1 MSSYRKVVTNTEN
14 NVNHTLLTEHID
26 CIKDVDYS
34 KSIFDSL
41 PPNAQKYFKEKSNLT
56 LDQIVSK
63 LTTLEKAKKYFTGL
77 SLFTVIPLCY
87 LKYANGN
94 QLLPVLINGQHRLIK
109 GPYWHWQTGVTD
121 KVGKPIDIS
130 NDVIFGSIKLVYV
143 KPGELKYA
151 LNTETSLPILLGPG
165 IHFFDDN
172 SIIVSETPIRL
183 SSNGDNA
190 LIPVGT
196 AFNFVFVKAGS
207 QALVNCRTGELTTL
221 NAGLHFIEAP
231 DNFQRFVSIQQE
243 HFKFGSCD
251 KDTPVFLTADNV
263 ELHVH
268 ATLFYNVSDARKV
281 YSTSIKDNTDL
292 YETLHSQ
299 AMATLMT
306 IIRSENFSNIGKKKM
321 DVSLYSA
328 SKGIERQV
336 NFKAEEKNSNIVEV
350 EATIVKPGAPILSS
364 LNSKDTLEDV
374 TLGFQSIIH
383 DAEPRFKTTLQESFG
398 DRIGI
403 NIQGLR
409 IEKIEFADKS
419 MQKQVSELAM
429 TYTKLSAQEA
439 TISAQ
444 RKVEVAQA
452 EREAATQLIKAK
464 MEADIQMIS
473 QDNAN
478 AIAIKK
484 TQLDNDLMLQT
495 SQAKATSMKIETET
509 EALNKI
515 TLAKAEAEY
524 ILEVGKAEV
533 EIISQKSE
541 LPQYA
546 LRIMAESQ
554 EKSLTGVQKVIYTD
568 KQPFLM
574 QSLTTLQDSVN

>member
-1 MSSYRKVVTNTEN
+1 
-14 NVNHTLLTEHID
+14 L
-26 CIKDVDYS
+26 
-34 KSIFDSL
+34 
-41 PPNAQKYFKEKSNLT
+41 
-56 LDQIVSK
+56 
-63 LTTLEKAKKYFTGL
+63 
-77 SLFTVIPLCY
+77 
-87 LKYANGN
+87 
-94 QLLPVLINGQHRLIK
+94 K
-109 GPYWHWQTGVTD
+109 GPCFHWQTGITD
-121 KVGKPIDIS
+121 KVGSPVDIS

-172 SIIVSETPIRL
+172 SIIVNETPIKL

-196 AFNFVFVKAGS
+196 AFNFAFVKAGS
-207 QALVNCRTGELTTL
+207 QALVNSRSGELRIL
-221 NAGLHFIEAP
+221 DAGLHFIEAP
-231 DNFQRFVSIQQE
+231 DNFSRFVSVQQE

-251 KDTPVFLTADNV
+251 QGTPVFLTADNV

-281 YSTSIKDNTDL
+281 YSTSIKDANDL

-321 DVSLYSA
+321 DASLASA

-336 NFKAEEKNSNIVEV
+336 NFKADEKLIDVDAVPVQVAMPIPS
-350 EATIVKPGAPILSS
+350 APPA
-364 LNSKDTLEDV
+364 KDTLEDV
-374 TLGFQSIIH
+374 TIGFQSIIH
-383 DAEPRFKTTLQESFG
+383 DAEPRFKATLQENFG

-403 NIQGLR
+403 NIQSLR
-409 IEKIEFADKS
+409 IEKIEFADKT

-439 TISAQ
+439 TITAQ

-452 EREAATQLIKAK
+452 EREAATRLIKAK
-464 MEADIQMIS
+464 MEADAKMIE
-473 QDNAN
+473 QDNN
-478 AIAIKK
+478 NEITIRK
-484 TQLDNDLMLQT
+484 TKLDNDLMLQT
-495 SQAKATSMKIETET
+495 ATAKANATKIETDT
-509 EALNKI
+509 TALNKV
-515 TLAKAEAEY
+515 TLAKAEAQS
-524 ILEVGKAEV
+524 ILEVGQAEV
-533 EIISQKSE
+533 EIIKRKGE
-541 LPQYA
+541 LPEYP

-554 EKSLTGVQKVIYTD
+554 EKVLSGVQKVIYTD

-574 QSLTTLQDSVN
+574 QSLTTLQDPVN

>member
-1 MSSYRKVVTNTEN
+1 MSRTYQSVENGLTQPLTTNVVQ
-14 NVNHTLLTEHID
+14 
-26 CIKDVDYS
+26 DVDYS

-41 PPNAQKYFKEKSNLT
+41 PLNAQKYFKEKSNMT

-63 LTTLEKAKKYFTGL
+63 LSVGEKAKKYTSIL
-77 SLFTVIPLCY
+77 SFCTLVPFCY

-94 QLLPVLINGQHRLIK
+94 QLLPVLINGQHKLLK
-109 GPYWHWQTGVTD
+109 GPCFHWQTGITD
-121 KVGKPIDIS
+121 RVGSPVDIS

-172 SIIVSETPIRL
+172 SIIVNESPIRL

-190 LIPVGT
+190 LVPVGT
-196 AFNFVFVKAGS
+196 AFNFAFVKAGS
-207 QALVNCRTGELTTL
+207 QALVNSRSGELKIL
-221 NAGLHFIEAP
+221 DAGLHFIEAP
-231 DNFQRFVSIQQE
+231 DNFSRFVSIQQE

-251 KDTPVFLTADNV
+251 QGVPVFLTADNV

-268 ATLFYNVSDARKV
+268 ATLFYNVADARKV
-281 YSTSIKDNTDL
+281 YSTSIKDANDL

-321 DVSLYSA
+321 DATLA
-328 SKGIERQV
+328 SGTKGIERQV
-336 NFKAEEKNSNIVEV
+336 NFKADDKLIEV
-350 EATIVKPGAPILSS
+350 NAYPVPSAPP
-364 LNSKDTLEDV
+364 SKDTLEDV

-383 DAEPRFKTTLQESFG
+383 DAEPRFKATLQENFG

-403 NIQGLR
+403 NIQSLR

-439 TISAQ
+439 TITAQ

-452 EREAATQLIKAK
+452 EREAATRLIKAK
-464 MEADIQMIS
+464 MEADTKMIE
-473 QDNAN
+473 QDNN
-478 AIAIKK
+478 NEITIRK
-484 TQLDNDLMLQT
+484 TRLENDLMLQT
-495 SQAKATSMKIETET
+495 ATAKANATKVEVDTQ
-509 EALNKI
+509 ALNKV
-515 TLAKAEAEY
+515 TLAKADAQS
-524 ILEVGKAEV
+524 ILEVGQAEV
-533 EIISQKSE
+533 EIIKQKSE
-541 LPQYA
+541 LPQYP
-546 LRIMAESQ
+546 LRVMAESQ
-554 EKSLTGVQKVIYTD
+554 EKVLNGVQKVIYTD

-574 QSLTTLQDSVN
+574 QSLTTLQDPVN

>member
-1 MSSYRKVVTNTEN
+1 MNKPYQSVDNSLTVALNTNAQP
-14 NVNHTLLTEHID
+14 
-26 CIKDVDYS
+26 DVDYS

-41 PPNAQKYFKEKSNLT
+41 PPNAQKYFREKSNMT

-63 LTTLEKAKKYFTGL
+63 LSVGEKAKKYTSAL
-77 SLFTVIPLCY
+77 SFLTIIPFCY
-87 LKYANGN
+87 LRYANGN
-94 QLLPVLINGQHRLIK
+94 QLLPVLINGQHKLLK
-109 GPYWHWQTGVTD
+109 GPCFHWQTGITD
-121 KVGKPIDIS
+121 KVGSPVDIS

-172 SIIVSETPIRL
+172 SIIVNETPIKL

-196 AFNFVFVKAGS
+196 AFNFAFVKAGS
-207 QALVNCRTGELTTL
+207 QALVNSRSGELRIL
-221 NAGLHFIEAP
+221 DAGLHFIEAP
-231 DNFQRFVSIQQE
+231 DNFSRFVSVQQE

-251 KDTPVFLTADNV
+251 QGTPVFLTADNV

-281 YSTSIKDNTDL
+281 YSTSIKDANDL

-321 DVSLYSA
+321 DASLASA

-336 NFKAEEKNSNIVEV
+336 NFKADEKLIDVDAVPVQVAMPIPS
-350 EATIVKPGAPILSS
+350 APPA
-364 LNSKDTLEDV
+364 KDTLEDV
-374 TLGFQSIIH
+374 TIGFQSIIH
-383 DAEPRFKTTLQESFG
+383 DAEPRFKATLQENFG

-403 NIQGLR
+403 NIQSLR
-409 IEKIEFADKS
+409 IEKIEFADKT

-439 TISAQ
+439 TITAQ

-452 EREAATQLIKAK
+452 EREAATRLIKAK
-464 MEADIQMIS
+464 MEADAKMIE
-473 QDNAN
+473 QDNN
-478 AIAIKK
+478 NEITIRK
-484 TQLDNDLMLQT
+484 TKLDNDLMLQT
-495 SQAKATSMKIETET
+495 ATAKANATKIETDT
-509 EALNKI
+509 TALNKV
-515 TLAKAEAEY
+515 TLAKAEAQS
-524 ILEVGKAEV
+524 ILEVGQAEV
-533 EIISQKSE
+533 EIIKRKGE
-541 LPQYA
+541 LPEYP

-554 EKSLTGVQKVIYTD
+554 EKVLSGVQKVIYTD

-574 QSLTTLQDSVN
+574 QSLTTLQDPVN

>member
-1 MSSYRKVVTNTEN
+1 MSRTYQSVENGLTQPLTTNGTP
-14 NVNHTLLTEHID
+14 
-26 CIKDVDYS
+26 DVDYS

-41 PPNAQKYFKEKSNLT
+41 PRNAQKYFKEKSNMT

-63 LTTLEKAKKYFTGL
+63 LSAGEKAKKYTSVL
-77 SLFTVIPLCY
+77 SFVTVVPFCY

-94 QLLPVLINGQHRLIK
+94 QLLPVLINGQHKLLK
-109 GPYWHWQTGVTD
+109 GPCFHWQTGITD
-121 KVGKPIDIS
+121 RVGKPVDIS

-172 SIIVSETPIRL
+172 SIVVNESPIRL

-190 LIPVGT
+190 LVPVGT
-196 AFNFVFVKAGS
+196 AFNFAFVKAGS
-207 QALVNCRTGELTTL
+207 QALVNSRSGELRIL
-221 NAGLHFIEAP
+221 DAGLHFIEAP
-231 DNFQRFVSIQQE
+231 DNFSRFVSIQQE

-251 KDTPVFLTADNV
+251 QGVPVFLTADNV

-268 ATLFYNVSDARKV
+268 ATLFYNVADARKV
-281 YSTSIKDNTDL
+281 YSTSIKDANDL

-321 DVSLYSA
+321 DATLASG

-336 NFKAEEKNSNIVEV
+336 NFKADEKLIEV
-350 EATIVKPGAPILSS
+350 DAYPVPSAPPA
-364 LNSKDTLEDV
+364 KDTLEDV
-374 TLGFQSIIH
+374 TIGFQSIIH
-383 DAEPRFKTTLQESFG
+383 DAEPRFKATLQENFG

-403 NIQGLR
+403 NIQSLR

-419 MQKQVSELAM
+419 MQQQVSELAM

-439 TISAQ
+439 TITAQ

-452 EREAATQLIKAK
+452 EREAATRLIKAK
-464 MEADIQMIS
+464 MEADTKMIE
-473 QDNAN
+473 QDNN
-478 AIAIKK
+478 NEITIRK
-484 TQLDNDLMLQT
+484 TKLDNDLMLQT
-495 SQAKATSMKIETET
+495 ATAKANATKIETDT
-509 EALNKI
+509 HALNKV
-515 TLAKAEAEY
+515 TLAKAEALS
-524 ILEVGKAEV
+524 ILEVGQAEV
-533 EIISQKSE
+533 EIIKQKSE
-541 LPQYA
+541 LPQYP
-546 LRIMAESQ
+546 LRVIAESQ
-554 EKSLTGVQKVIYTD
+554 EKVLSGVQKVIYTD

-574 QSLTTLQDSVN
+574 QSLTTLQEPAV